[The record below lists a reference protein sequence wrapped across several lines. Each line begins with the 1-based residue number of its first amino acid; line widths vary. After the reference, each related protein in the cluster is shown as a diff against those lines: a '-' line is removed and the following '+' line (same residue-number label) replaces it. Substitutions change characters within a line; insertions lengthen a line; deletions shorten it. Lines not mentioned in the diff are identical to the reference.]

1 MAKPRKSRKNTDMN
15 QTETTAAETAQA
27 ATATEVTE
35 TAETA
40 EADEQETQT
49 EQTAQTGDNAPAAEE
64 APATTEAAAVEE
76 TVEETAP
83 PAVEPQKTAAPILDT
98 LIDPRLKMAHDLLS
112 EQFEGYCTAMQSG
125 KPIANE
131 ATGAQ
136 HQLRLWRIIDGVL
149 RKQGNEFGALFTQLL
164 TLFEREHGKNGVL
177 SPRLRYRFFGALP
190 LGADEARS
198 FEAILAALLTVCEG
212 RSRSLKLKQVDFN
225 KAFARYADKTALAR
239 VTDYFDI

>member
-15 QTETTAAETAQA
+15 QTENTTAEAASAETV
-27 ATATEVTE
+27 TEVTE

-40 EADEQETQT
+40 EAGEQEAQA
-49 EQTAQTGDNAPAAEE
+49 EQNAQSEDGAAGAEE
-64 APATTEAAAVEE
+64 TPATTEPAAVEE
-76 TVEETAP
+76 TVVETAP
-83 PAVEPQKTAAPILDT
+83 PVVETPKTAAPILDT

-164 TLFEREHGKNGVL
+164 ALFEREHGKNGVL
-177 SPRLRYRFFGALP
+177 SPRLRYRFFAALP

-212 RSRSLKLKQVDFN
+212 RSRSLKLKQVDFS

>member
-15 QTETTAAETAQA
+15 QTENTTAEAASAETV
-27 ATATEVTE
+27 TEVTE
-35 TAETA
+35 IAETA
-40 EADEQETQT
+40 EAGEQE
-49 EQTAQTGDNAPAAEE
+49 AQAEE
-64 APATTEAAAVEE
+64 TPATTEPAAVEE
-76 TVEETAP
+76 VVVETTPPVVETP
-83 PAVEPQKTAAPILDT
+83 KTAAPILDT

-136 HQLRLWRIIDGVL
+136 HQLRLWKIIDGVL

-164 TLFEREHGKNGVL
+164 ALFEREHGKNGVL
-177 SPRLRYRFFGALP
+177 SPRLRYRFFAALP

-212 RSRSLKLKQVDFN
+212 RSRSLKLKQVDFS